1 MPTCKSTLQPLG
13 MDHAIALAD
22 ATSFL
27 PSQGAVPMTEHQVI
41 NPLSIGTDY
50 ETLAS
55 KFRPIFQRIAD
66 GAIEREKSRTLPH
79 EPIQWLKEAGF
90 GAVRVPVEYG
100 GGGASLPQLFELL
113 IELADADS
121 NVPQALRGHFAF
133 AEDRLNS
140 PPGPTRD
147 VWFKRFVEGDVVG
160 CAWTEIGNVAIGD
173 VITKVSPHG
182 EQWRLNGEKFYST
195 GSLFSDW
202 IDVYAQR
209 SDTGGDVIAAV
220 RTRQPGIV
228 QTDDWDGFGQRTTGS
243 GTSRFIDA
251 EVDAEN
257 IIDFATRFKYQT
269 AFYQLVLLA
278 TLSGIGRA
286 ALHDVSRHVRE
297 RQRIYS
303 HGNAQRVSEDA
314 QIQQVVGDIA
324 AWVYAA
330 EASTLRAAQP
340 AQQAYLARFAGDDE
354 REHAAN
360 VAAEIESAKA
370 QVVVTELIQRATSQL
385 FNALGASDI
394 RQGKALDRHWRNA
407 RTVSSHNPVIYKA
420 RIVGDWAINGTEP
433 PFVWQIGN
441 GSQSK

>member
-1 MPTCKSTLQPLG
+1 
-13 MDHAIALAD
+13 
-22 ATSFL
+22 
-27 PSQGAVPMTEHQVI
+27 MTEHQVI
-41 NPLSIGTDY
+41 NPLSTGSDY
-50 ETLAS
+50 EALAAR
-55 KFRPIFQRIAD
+55 FRPIFQRIAA
-66 GAIEREKSRTLPH
+66 GAVEREQTRSLPY
-79 EPIQWLKEAGF
+79 EPIQWLKDAGF

-113 IELADADS
+113 IELAEADS

-140 PPGPTRD
+140 PPGPGRD
-147 VWFKRFVEGDVVG
+147 LWFKRFVEGDIAG
-160 CAWTEIGNVAIGD
+160 NAWTEIGSVTIGD

-182 EQWRLNGEKFYST
+182 DQWRLNGEKFYST
-195 GSLFSDW
+195 GSIFSDW

-228 QTDDWDGFGQRTTGS
+228 QSDDWDGFGQRTTGS
-243 GTSRFIDA
+243 GTSWFVEA

-278 TLSGIGRA
+278 TLAGIGRA
-286 ALHDVSRHVRE
+286 ALRDVAHQVRE
-297 RQRIYS
+297 RKRIYS
-303 HGNAQRVSEDA
+303 HGNAQRVSEDS
-314 QIQQVVGDIA
+314 QVQQVVGEVA

-330 EASTLRAAQP
+330 EASALKAAQP
-340 AQQAYLARFAGDDE
+340 AQRAYLARFSGDEALE
-354 REHAAN
+354 RAAN
-360 VAAEIESAKA
+360 VAAEIESARA
-370 QVVVTELIQRATSQL
+370 QVVVSGLIQRATTTL
-385 FNALGASDI
+385 FNALGASDV
-394 RQGKALDRHWRNA
+394 REGKSLDRHWRNA

-441 GSQSK
+441 GPATR

>member
-1 MPTCKSTLQPLG
+1 M
-13 MDHAIALAD
+13 A
-22 ATSFL
+22 
-27 PSQGAVPMTEHQVI
+27 QG
-41 NPLSIGTDY
+41 N
-50 ETLAS
+50 
-55 KFRPIFQRIAD
+55 
-66 GAIEREKSRTLPH
+66 
-79 EPIQWLKEAGF
+79 
-90 GAVRVPVEYG
+90 
-100 GGGASLPQLFELL
+100 
-113 IELADADS
+113 
-121 NVPQALRGHFAF
+121 
-133 AEDRLNS
+133 
-140 PPGPTRD
+140 
-147 VWFKRFVEGDVVG
+147 
-160 CAWTEIGNVAIGD
+160 

-269 AFYQLVLLA
+269 AFYQLVLLT

-286 ALHDVSRHVRE
+286 ALRDVSRHVRE

-340 AQQAYLARFAGDDE
+340 AQQAYLARFSGDEE

>member
-1 MPTCKSTLQPLG
+1 
-13 MDHAIALAD
+13 
-22 ATSFL
+22 
-27 PSQGAVPMTEHQVI
+27 MTEHQII
-41 NPLSIGTDY
+41 NPLSVGTDY
-50 ETLAS
+50 ETLATR
-55 KFRPIFQRIAD
+55 FRPIFQRIAA
-66 GAIEREKSRTLPH
+66 GAVEREQSRTLPH

-100 GGGASLPQLFELL
+100 GGGASVPQLFELL
-113 IELADADS
+113 IELAEADS

-140 PPGPTRD
+140 PAGTARD
-147 VWFKRFVEGDVVG
+147 VWFKRFVDGDIVG

-173 VITKVSPHG
+173 VVTKVSPDG
-182 EQWRLNGEKFYST
+182 DRWRLNGEKFYST

-220 RTRQPGIV
+220 RTHQPGIV
-228 QTDDWDGFGQRTTGS
+228 QSDDWDGFGQRTTGS
-243 GTSRFIDA
+243 GTSRFVDA
-251 EVDAEN
+251 EVEAEN
-257 IIDFATRFKYQT
+257 VLDFATRFKYQT

-278 TLSGIGRA
+278 TLAGIGRA
-286 ALHDVSRHVRE
+286 ALRDVARHVRE

-303 HGNAQRVSEDA
+303 HGNAQRVSDDA
-314 QIQQVVGDIA
+314 QVQHVVGDIA

-330 EASTLRAAQP
+330 EASALRAAHP
-340 AQQAYLARFAGDDE
+340 AQQAYVARFSGDEAWE
-354 REHAAN
+354 RAAN
-360 VAAEIESAKA
+360 VSAEIESAKA
-370 QVVVTELIQRATSQL
+370 QVVVTELIQRATTHL

-420 RIVGDWAINGTEP
+420 RIVGDWVVNGTEP

-441 GSQSK
+441 GPQSKI

>member
-1 MPTCKSTLQPLG
+1 
-13 MDHAIALAD
+13 
-22 ATSFL
+22 
-27 PSQGAVPMTEHQVI
+27 MTEHQVI

-50 ETLAS
+50 EALAAR
-55 KFRPIFQRIAD
+55 FRPIFQRIAA
-66 GAIEREKSRTLPH
+66 GAVEREQSRSLPY

-113 IELADADS
+113 IELAEADS

-133 AEDRLNS
+133 AEDRLNATL
-140 PPGPTRD
+140 GPERD
-147 VWFKRFVEGDVVG
+147 LWFKRFVDGDIVG

-173 VITKVSPHG
+173 VITKVSPNG
-182 EQWRLNGEKFYST
+182 DGWRLNGEKFYST

-228 QTDDWDGFGQRTTGS
+228 QSDDWDGFGQRTTGS

-286 ALHDVSRHVRE
+286 ALRDVAHQVRE
-297 RQRIYS
+297 RKRIYS
-303 HGNAQRVSEDA
+303 HGNAQRVSEDS
-314 QIQQVVGDIA
+314 QVQQVVGEVA
-324 AWVYAA
+324 ALVYAA
-330 EASTLRAAQP
+330 EASALKAAQP
-340 AQQAYLARFAGDDE
+340 AQRAYLARFSGDDALE
-354 REHAAN
+354 RAAN
-360 VAAEIESAKA
+360 VAAELESAKA
-370 QVVVTELIQRATSQL
+370 QVVVSELIQRATTEL
-385 FNALGASDI
+385 FNALGASDV
-394 RQGKALDRHWRNA
+394 RQGKSLDRHWRNA

-420 RIVGDWAINGTEP
+420 RIVGDWEINGTEP

-441 GSQSK
+441 GPVAK

>member
-1 MPTCKSTLQPLG
+1 
-13 MDHAIALAD
+13 
-22 ATSFL
+22 
-27 PSQGAVPMTEHQVI
+27 MTEHQVI
-41 NPLSIGTDY
+41 NPLSIGIDY
-50 ETLAS
+50 EALAAR
-55 KFRPIFQRIAD
+55 FRPIFQRIAA
-66 GAIEREKSRTLPH
+66 GAVEREQSRSLPY

-113 IELADADS
+113 IELAEADS

-133 AEDRLNS
+133 AEDRLNAT
-140 PPGPTRD
+140 PGPARD
-147 VWFKRFVEGDVVG
+147 LWFKRFVDGDIVG

-173 VITKVSPHG
+173 VITKVSPNG
-182 EQWRLNGEKFYST
+182 DGWRLNGEKFYST

-228 QTDDWDGFGQRTTGS
+228 QSDDWDGFGQRTTGS
-243 GTSRFIDA
+243 GTSRFIGA

-278 TLSGIGRA
+278 TLAGIGRA
-286 ALHDVSRHVRE
+286 ALRDVAHQVRE
-297 RQRIYS
+297 RKRIYS
-303 HGNAQRVSEDA
+303 HGNAQRVSEDS
-314 QIQQVVGDIA
+314 QVQQVVGEVA
-324 AWVYAA
+324 ALVYAA
-330 EASTLRAAQP
+330 EASALKAAQP
-340 AQQAYLARFAGDDE
+340 TQRAYLARFSGDDALE
-354 REHAAN
+354 RAAN
-360 VAAEIESAKA
+360 VAAELESAKA
-370 QVVVTELIQRATSQL
+370 QVVVSELIQRATTEL
-385 FNALGASDI
+385 FNALGASDV
-394 RQGKALDRHWRNA
+394 RQGKSLDRHWRNA

-420 RIVGDWAINGTEP
+420 RIVGDWEINGTEP

-441 GSQSK
+441 GPAAK